1 MTTRAVVEGGLT
13 SGGVPQALVTE
24 ALDAFEGAKRR
35 FFLGDYRP
43 QAVDGGRFS
52 EAVGRIVEF
61 ATTGVFTPLTSN
73 TFNMDQTIKNAEKS
87 AASSASDSM
96 RLHIP
101 RTLKLIY
108 DIRNRRNT
116 AHLRDGID
124 PNLQDATLIVNNMNW
139 VLAELVREYHNVP
152 AADAQALI
160 EELVAREVPMIQEF
174 DGRPRLLK
182 TMSAGDHVLVFLYWA
197 NRKLKKAELA
207 VWVPDK
213 MRANLPRTLRRLH
226 DLHLV
231 DFVSDSAQITILGV
245 MKVESEGLVGP
256 V

>member
-1 MTTRAVVEGGLT
+1 M
-13 SGGVPQALVTE
+13 PKALVSE
-24 ALDAFEGAKRR
+24 ALDAFESAKRR
-35 FFLGDYRP
+35 FFLGDFRP

-52 EAVGRIVEF
+52 EAVGRIVEW
-61 ATTGVFTPLTSN
+61 ATTGAFTPLTSN
-73 TFNMDQTIKNAEKS
+73 TFNMDQAIKNAEKS
-87 AASSASDSM
+87 AAAAASDSM

-124 PNLQDATLIVNNMNW
+124 PSLQDATLIVNNMNW
-139 VLAELVREYHNVP
+139 VLAELVREYHSVP
-152 AADAQALI
+152 AAEAQALI

-174 DGRPRLLK
+174 DGKPRLLK
-182 TMSAGDHVLVFLYWA
+182 TIAAGDHVLVLLYWA
-197 NRKLKKAELA
+197 DRTLSKSELA
-207 VWVPDK
+207 AWVPDK
-213 MRANLPRTLRRLH
+213 MRGNLTRTLKRLH

-231 DFVSDSAQITILGV
+231 DLSPDSAQITMLGV
-245 MKVESEGLVGP
+245 RRVESEGLVGP

>member
-1 MTTRAVVEGGLT
+1 
-13 SGGVPQALVTE
+13 
-24 ALDAFEGAKRR
+24 
-35 FFLGDYRP
+35 
-43 QAVDGGRFS
+43 
-52 EAVGRIVEF
+52 
-61 ATTGVFTPLTSN
+61 
-73 TFNMDQTIKNAEKS
+73 
-87 AASSASDSM
+87 M

-160 EELVAREVPMIQEF
+160 EALVAREVPMIQEF

-182 TMSAGDHVLVFLYWA
+182 TMTAGDHVLVLLYWA
-197 NRKLKKAELA
+197 NRKLTKAELA
-207 VWVPDK
+207 TWAPDK
-213 MRANLPRTLRRLH
+213 MRSNLARTLKRLH

-231 DFVSDSAQITILGV
+231 EFTSESAQITMLGV
-245 MKVESEGLVGP
+245 RKVESEGLVGP

>member
-1 MTTRAVVEGGLT
+1 MTTRAVVEAGLA

-24 ALDAFEGAKRR
+24 SLDAFEGAKRR

-61 ATTGVFTPLTSN
+61 ATTGAFTPLTSN
-73 TFNMDQTIKNAEKS
+73 TFNMDQTIKNAEKTQ
-87 AASSASDSM
+87 ASSASDSM

-124 PNLQDATLIVNNMNW
+124 PNLQDATLIVHNMNW

-152 AADAQALI
+152 AAAAQALI

-182 TMSAGDHVLVFLYWA
+182 TMTAGDHVLVLLYWA
-197 NRKLKKAELA
+197 NRRLTKAELA
-207 VWVPDK
+207 AWAPDK
-213 MRANLPRTLRRLH
+213 MRANIARTLKRLH

-231 DFVSDSAQITILGV
+231 EFTSDSAQITMLGV
-245 MKVESEGLVGP
+245 RKVESEGLVGP